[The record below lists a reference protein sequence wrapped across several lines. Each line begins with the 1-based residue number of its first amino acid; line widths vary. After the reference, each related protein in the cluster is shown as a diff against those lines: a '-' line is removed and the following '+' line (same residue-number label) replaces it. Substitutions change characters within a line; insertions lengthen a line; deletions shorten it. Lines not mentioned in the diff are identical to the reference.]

1 MTSWV
6 AVGIIGMIGTITLIH
21 VFIWFAGINRRRHG
35 SVDLNPPLVDHD
47 QLGGDDHLRNVLN
60 SSYDD
65 DDDDKPL
72 HP

>member
-6 AVGIIGMIGTITLIH
+6 AVGIIGMIGIITLIR
-21 VFIWFAGINRRRHG
+21 VFIWFAGINCRRHG

-47 QLGGDDHLRNVLN
+47 QLGDDHLRNVLS

-65 DDDDKPL
+65 EDDKPL